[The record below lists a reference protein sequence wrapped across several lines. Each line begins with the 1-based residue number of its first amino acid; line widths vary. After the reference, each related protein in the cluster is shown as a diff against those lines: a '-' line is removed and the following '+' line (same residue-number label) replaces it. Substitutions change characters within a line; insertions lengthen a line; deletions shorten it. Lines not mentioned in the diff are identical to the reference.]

1 MQMIRPAC
9 SEDAAAI
16 AALYNYYVR
25 ETVIS
30 FEETP
35 VSAQQMHDRLLREGV
50 PALVWEEAGQVAG
63 FAYAHPWK
71 ERAAYR
77 FTWESSIYLHPE
89 WTGRGIGRRLM
100 EALIPR
106 CREAGCRS
114 LIACITRENEASC
127 AFHCALGFRQVSC
140 FPQVGFKCGRWLDVV
155 DYQLE
160 L

>member
-1 MQMIRPAC
+1 MIRPVC
-9 SEDAAAI
+9 SADAAAI
-16 AALYNYYVR
+16 AAIYNYYVL

-30 FEETP
+30 FETEAVTE
-35 VSAQQMHDRLLREGV
+35 AQMRERLLHGSV
-50 PALVWEEAGQVAG
+50 PCLVWEENGQVVG
-63 FAYAHPWK
+63 YAYAHPWK

-77 FTWESSIYLHPE
+77 FTWESTIYLHPE
-89 WTGRGIGRRLM
+89 WQGRGIGRCLM
-100 EALIPR
+100 DALIPR
-106 CREAGCRS
+106 CREAGCKS

-127 AFHCALGFRQVSC
+127 AFHRGLGFRQVSC